1 MHRRKVEKDIADLKK
16 LIDQHFVQRKKD
28 EEDLDSLRGRIANRK
43 IVRDQ
48 QIQARNEKLK
58 AREAQ
63 LALEKEKREAIENRR
78 KAEEEERKKAT
89 MAAIQYATSN
99 PKKRLQKKGGN
110 KQEKKKILAA
120 RRKNGNIDHLTGPQL
135 AEKAQ
140 EFFKHFTEINEDK
153 YNLEITLQK
162 HQYTLK
168 LLRQRV
174 HDLVGRQNKINTR
187 K

>member
-1 MHRRKVEKDIADLKK
+1 M
-16 LIDQHFVQRKKD
+16 QRKKD

-99 PKKRLQKKGGN
+99 PKKRLQKVKFA
-110 KQEKKKILAA
+110 KIFRNSKISPE
-120 RRKNGNIDHLTGPQL
+120 RRKQ
-135 AEKAQ
+135 A
-140 EFFKHFTEINEDK
+140 
-153 YNLEITLQK
+153 
-162 HQYTLK
+162 
-168 LLRQRV
+168 
-174 HDLVGRQNKINTR
+174 R
-187 K
+187 KEENSRRSS

>member
-1 MHRRKVEKDIADLKK
+1 MSLAGSIFAERQGKANDFMLDEMHRRRVEKDIADLKK
-16 LIDQHFVQRKKD
+16 LIDQHFEQRKKD
-28 EEDLDSLRGRIANRK
+28 EEDL
-43 IVRDQ
+43 
-48 QIQARNEKLK
+48 E

-78 KAEEEERKKAT
+78 KQEEEERKKAT

-110 KQEKKKILAA
+110 KQEKKKVLAA
-120 RRKNGNIDHLTGPQL
+120 RRKNGNIDHLSGAQL
-135 AEKAQ
+135 AEKAL
-140 EFFKHFTEINEDK
+140 EFFNHFSEINEDK
-153 YNLEITLQK
+153 YNLEILLEK
-162 HQYTLK
+162 HQYNLK